1 MSTLL
6 RNLVATSLYSGTMAT
21 TPSKTTPK
29 PKPALTP
36 SAKAK
41 PVQSRRSG
49 SQLSQEA
56 IIEASLRI
64 AERGSSDA
72 FTVRR
77 LGEELGADPTAVYR
91 HFRDKDEL
99 LLSVADRTLGEV
111 LDGMPAGLDWK
122 DRLRALAAESLRVA
136 LKYPVVSSMMAS
148 RTTRRGN
155 EFRVVEL
162 ILGAVTEAGLEGL
175 DAAVHYRMVG
185 DSLLAYVGQRAA
197 LMLFDPEVRSGDELS
212 WTREY
217 RLVDSEGF
225 PNITR
230 LGDQLANVTHDQIYR
245 ARVEALITAIEM
257 RAAAVRG
264 SAADH

>member
-1 MSTLL
+1 MSKSSVTPT
-6 RNLVATSLYSGTMAT
+6 RTKRVGTQ
-21 TPSKTTPK
+21 
-29 PKPALTP
+29 LTP
-36 SAKAK
+36 
-41 PVQSRRSG
+41 
-49 SQLSQEA
+49 EA

-64 AERGSSDA
+64 AARGSADA

-111 LDGMPAGLDWK
+111 LDSIPPGLGWQ
-122 DRLRALAAESLRVA
+122 DRLRALADASLAVA
-136 LKYPVVSSMMAS
+136 LKYPVVSSAMAS
-148 RTTRRGN
+148 RTTRRAN

-162 ILGAVTEAGLEGL
+162 ILGAVTEAGLDGA

-197 LMLFDPEVRSGDELS
+197 YLLFDPEVRAADESS

-217 RLVDSEGF
+217 RLVDAGGF
-225 PNITR
+225 PHITR
-230 LGDQLANVTHDQIYR
+230 LGQQLAEVTHDQIYH
-245 ARVEALITAIEM
+245 ARVEALITAISQ
-257 RAAAVRG
+257 RAEAVRG
-264 SAADH
+264 S